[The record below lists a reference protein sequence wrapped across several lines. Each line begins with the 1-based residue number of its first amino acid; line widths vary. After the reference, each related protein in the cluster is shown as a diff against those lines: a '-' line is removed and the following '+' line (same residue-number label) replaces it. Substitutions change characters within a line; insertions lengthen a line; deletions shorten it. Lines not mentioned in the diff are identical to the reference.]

1 MPKRLFWRLYIS
13 FAVLA
18 IVCIALTGVVAHH
31 IITKD
36 HLERL
41 ERELFSDARLISL
54 QVEKHLGEDNEKAR
68 QIVLSLGEEFEPRTT
83 VILPD
88 GIVVGE
94 TDEDPEVMENHA
106 DRPEIRQAIKEGRG
120 KEQRISP
127 TLGITMLYVAVRVGS
142 AESPKGVVRCA
153 LPVTEV
159 EEQLADFTR
168 MIIACCGLGVG
179 LALVISLFI
188 SLKITLPVT
197 HMTEV
202 AADVAAGQ
210 LDRRAD
216 VTSKDEFG
224 RLAEALNT
232 MRAKLVSQI
241 TTMERDRNQLET
253 VLGAMVEG
261 VIAINSREHIVFIN
275 DAAAGALETTP
286 AEATGNLLWEVSR
299 NPALGRFVEEAK
311 KEGGAKTFQWSLP
324 GGETHY
330 YELTIAPV
338 TAPKRVE
345 EATTA
350 EESPSHILVFHD
362 VTRLRKLE
370 RVRMDFI
377 ANVSHELKSP
387 LTSIKGFVET
397 LREGGLQEPGKA
409 AKFLEIIDRHTQ
421 RLDNLVSDLLELSA
435 IESPDFA
442 PDRQP
447 MSLAGAAEKAK
458 ELLAQ
463 KISEKRLNVE
473 VRTKGGVPTIS
484 ADRARMEQVFLNL
497 LDNAVKYTD
506 EGGDIG
512 ISIEPGDGSVW
523 VAVTDTGIGIP
534 GKDLPR
540 IFERFYRVDKARS
553 RELGGTGLGLAI
565 VKHIVLQHGG
575 DIRAESTPGRGTTIT
590 FNIPVE

>member
-13 FAVLA
+13 FAALA
-18 IVCIALTGVVAHH
+18 IVCIALTGVVAHQ

-36 HLERL
+36 HMERL

-54 QVEKHLGEDNEKAR
+54 QVEKHIGEDNERVR
-68 QIVLSLGEEFEPRTT
+68 QIILSLGEEFEPRVT

-88 GIVVGE
+88 GVVVGE
-94 TDEDPEVMENHA
+94 TDENPEDMENHA
-106 DRPEIRQAIKEGRG
+106 ERPEIQQAIKEGRG

-127 TLGITMLYVAVRVGS
+127 TLGIPMLYVAVRVGS

-179 LALVISLFI
+179 LALVISFFI

-202 AADVAAGQ
+202 AADVAAGR

-224 RLAEALNT
+224 RLAGALNT

-241 TTMERDRNQLET
+241 TTIERDRNQLET
-253 VLGAMVEG
+253 VLDAMVEG

-286 AEATGNLLWEVSR
+286 AEATGRLLWEVSR
-299 NPALGRFVEEAK
+299 DPALGRFLEEAK
-311 KEGGAKTFQWSLP
+311 KEGGVKTFQWSLP
-324 GGETHY
+324 VGETHY

-338 TAPKRVE
+338 IAPERVE
-345 EATTA
+345 ETTMK
-350 EESPSHILVFHD
+350 ESPSHILVFHD
-362 VTRLRKLE
+362 ITRLRKLE

-409 AKFLEIIDRHTQ
+409 VEFLEIIDRHAQ

-435 IESPDFA
+435 IESPDFV

-447 MSLAGAAEKAK
+447 MSLVEAAEKAK

-473 VRTKGGVPTIS
+473 VRTKSEVPKTK

-506 EGGDIG
+506 EGGEIS
-512 ISIEPGDGSVW
+512 ISIEAVNGSVQVE
-523 VAVTDTGIGIP
+523 VADTGIGIP
-534 GKDLPR
+534 SKDLPR

-575 DIRAESTPGRGTTIT
+575 DIRAESTPGKGTTIT
-590 FNIPVE
+590 FSIPVE